1 MQNLNSLYS
10 LADTFRELQSRD
22 DLDPAAIKDT
32 LDAINDSMA
41 DKIDNIASW
50 MDSNNADIDFYT
62 KKIKLLQQAKKSLES
77 KNKSL
82 NQYIVD
88 SLDQA
93 NMKKIKT
100 DNHIVTTRNYRA
112 STVIEDEHKI
122 PVDFVEIVKTQKIDK
137 KAIYEKLKN
146 GEEVPGAMLTPN
158 RKAVIKWKP
167 AKVFQKLQKH

>member
-50 MDSNNADIDFYT
+50 MDSNDADIDFYT

-112 STVIEDEHKI
+112 STVIEDIHDL
-122 PVDFVEIVKTQKIDK
+122 PVDYIERVVTDKPKKTEIYQ
-137 KAIYEKLKN
+137 KLKA
-146 GEEVPGAMLTPN
+146 GEDVPGARLVSN
-158 RKAVIKWKP
+158 RKAVIK
-167 AKVFQKLQKH
+167 

>member
-41 DKIDNIASW
+41 DKVDNIASW
-50 MDSNNADIDFYT
+50 MDSNDADIDFYT

-112 STVIEDEHKI
+112 STVIEDIHDL
-122 PVDFVEIVKTQKIDK
+122 PVDYIERVVTDKPKKTEIYQ
-137 KAIYEKLKN
+137 KLKA
-146 GEEVPGAMLTPN
+146 GEDVPGARLVPN
-158 RKAVIKWKP
+158 RKAVIK
-167 AKVFQKLQKH
+167 